1 LRMRRA
7 LRSCVMPGATSILG
21 VIEAAT
27 IYYATATLGKH
38 AVLPFISLMMSLGV
52 AGLIVVSA
60 LRILLVFLAWKWE
73 MRSLLIA
80 LAVWWGA
87 WSIVNLS

>member
-1 LRMRRA
+1 MRRA

-27 IYYATATLGKH
+27 IYYAVVALGKH
-38 AVLPFISLMMSLGV
+38 AVLPFISLMMSLGIT
-52 AGLIVVSA
+52 GLIVVGA
-60 LRILLVFLAWKWE
+60 LRILLVFLAWKWR
-73 MRSLLIA
+73 MPSLLVA
-80 LAVWWGA
+80 LAIWWGA